1 MPINN
6 HRSNNRILPA
16 NTRTVDVAK
25 QALSDLIPVEQRR
38 YHNAFLVNGFECLVY
53 NNLNQGQVCSCQA
66 HGKTLA
72 TLLDEDGKMP
82 VTKQNEL
89 LTGLS
94 FKVNLYGAS
103 PAPRDDMRETLG
115 KAPPLRPNSV
125 NETPKDA
132 NTIQPPFEVKTRD
145 ASYPFASVVTDD
157 GADNLEDDFG
167 SNGPNNSL
175 DDRFNDFDS
184 GSLGS
189 LGDTTCAIC
198 FGHGYVGGFSLLGG
212 WRQVFT
218 SQWENKRVDDAFIEV
233 NRLPH
238 FFHGTSVT
246 FIANLPR
253 GFRHLDRMSVWNNTI
268 PAEGATIKIDGQVA
282 TYPVLFSKFD
292 GGEHEIE
299 VSFVEPTDWTHL
311 EFQVDLGNEARLE
324 FPRMTRGFDASKLD
338 GVEDIQINMSPLV
351 PYVTIRDVVVESTFG
366 KAFVLTSAQ
375 LWNDSQRKT
384 LGWDC
389 QARIVQPNEI
399 LNLLPRRRSIQ
410 QNRPTNLIR
419 DNVDGR
425 RRT

>member
-6 HRSNNRILPA
+6 HRTNNRILPA

-25 QALSDLIPVEQRR
+25 QALNDLIPVEQRR

-53 NNLNQGQVCSCQA
+53 NNLNQGQTCSCQA
-66 HGKTLA
+66 HDKSLA
-72 TLLDEDGKMP
+72 TLLDEEGKMP
-82 VTKQNEL
+82 FAKQNEL

-115 KAPPLRPNSV
+115 KAPPLKDNSV
-125 NETPKDA
+125 NEGPRNA
-132 NTIQPPFEVKTRD
+132 NTIQPPFEIKTRD
-145 ASYPFASVVTDD
+145 ASYPFASVVTDSES
-157 GADNLEDDFG
+157 DNLEDDFG

-184 GSLGS
+184 GSHGS
-189 LGDTTCAIC
+189 LGDTACGVC

-212 WRQVFT
+212 WRQILST
-218 SQWENKRVDDAFIEV
+218 QWEAKRVDDAFIEV

-238 FFHGTSVT
+238 FFHGRSVT
-246 FIANLPR
+246 FEVALPR
-253 GFRHLDRMSVWNNTI
+253 GFRHLDRLSVWNNTV
-268 PAEGATIKIDGQVA
+268 PAEGALIKIDGQVA
-282 TYPVLFSKFD
+282 TYPLLFSKFD
-292 GGEHEIE
+292 GALHEIE
-299 VSFVEPTDWTHL
+299 VSFEEATDWTHL

-324 FPRMTRGFDASKLD
+324 FPRMTKGFDASKLD
-338 GVEDIQINMSPLV
+338 GAEDIQINMSPV
-351 PYVTIRDVVVESTFG
+351 IPYVTIRDVVVESTFG
-366 KAFVLTSAQ
+366 KAFVLTNAQ
-375 LWNDSQRKT
+375 LWNDNQRKT

-389 QARIVQPNEI
+389 QARVIQPNEI

-410 QNRPTNLIR
+410 QNKPTHLVR
-419 DNVDGR
+419 DNIDGR

>member
-6 HRSNNRILPA
+6 HKSNNRILPA
-16 NTRTVDVAK
+16 NTRTVDVAR

-38 YHNAFLVNGFECLVY
+38 YHNAFLVNGFECVVY
-53 NNLNQGQVCSCQA
+53 NALKQGKACSCQA
-66 HGKTLA
+66 HDRSLA
-72 TLLDEDGKMP
+72 VLLDEEGKMP
-82 VTKQNEL
+82 FAKQNEL

-94 FKVNLYGAS
+94 FKVNLYGSS

-115 KAPPLRPNSV
+115 KAPPLIPSSV
-125 NETPKDA
+125 NEGPKNP

-145 ASYPFASVVTDD
+145 ASYPYGTTITDSN
-157 GADNLEDDFG
+157 ADNLEDDFG
-167 SNGPNNSL
+167 SNGPNNDL

-184 GSLGS
+184 GSHGS
-189 LGDTTCAIC
+189 LGDTACGVC
-198 FGHGYVGGFSLLGG
+198 FGKGYVGGFSLLGG
-212 WRQVFT
+212 WRQVFST
-218 SQWENKRVDDAFIEV
+218 QWEDKRVDDAFIEV

-246 FIANLPR
+246 FTTCLPK
-253 GFRHLDRMSVWNNTI
+253 GFRHLDRLSVWNNTV
-268 PAEGATIKIDGQVA
+268 PAEGAVVKIDGQLVS
-282 TYPVLFSKFD
+282 YPLLFSKFD
-292 GGEHEIE
+292 GRQHEIE
-299 VSFVEPTDWTHL
+299 VSFAEPTDWTHL

-324 FPRMTRGFDASKLD
+324 FPRMTKGFDASKLD
-338 GVEDIQINMSPLV
+338 GLEDIQINMSPVV

-366 KAFVLTSAQ
+366 KAFTLTSVQ
-375 LWNDSQRKT
+375 MWNDSQRKT

-389 QARIVQPNEI
+389 QARVIQPNEI

-410 QNRPTNLIR
+410 QNQPTHMVR

>member
-25 QALSDLIPVEQRR
+25 QALNDLIPVEQRR

-53 NNLNQGQVCSCQA
+53 NGLNQGQTCSCQS
-66 HGKTLA
+66 HDKSLA

-82 VTKQNEL
+82 FAKQNEL

-94 FKVNLYGAS
+94 FKVNLYGAA

-115 KAPPLRPNSV
+115 KAPPLKEGSV
-125 NETPKDA
+125 NEGPRNA
-132 NTIQPPFEVKTRD
+132 NTIQPPFEIKTRD
-145 ASYPFASVVTDD
+145 ASYPFASVVTDSES
-157 GADNLEDDFG
+157 DNLEDDFG

-184 GSLGS
+184 GSHGS
-189 LGDTTCAIC
+189 LGDTTCGVC
-198 FGHGYVGGFSLLGG
+198 FGKGYVGGFSLLGG
-212 WRQVFT
+212 WRQVMST
-218 SQWENKRVDDAFIEV
+218 QWSAKRVDNAFIEV

-246 FIANLPR
+246 FEVALPR
-253 GFRHLDRMSVWNNTI
+253 GFRHLDRLSVWNNTV
-268 PAEGATIKIDGQVA
+268 PAEGAIIKIDGQVV
-282 TYPVLFSKFD
+282 TYPLLFSKFD
-292 GGEHEIE
+292 GALHEIE
-299 VSFVEPTDWTHL
+299 VSFEEATDWTHL

-324 FPRMTRGFDASKLD
+324 FPRMTKGFDASKLD
-338 GVEDIQINMSPLV
+338 GSEDIQINMSPV
-351 PYVTIRDVVVESTFG
+351 IPYVTIRDVVVESTFG
-366 KAFVLTSAQ
+366 KAFVLTNAQ

-389 QARIVQPNEI
+389 QARVVQPNEI

-410 QNRPTNLIR
+410 QNKPTHLVK
-419 DNVDGR
+419 DNIDGR